1 MIVLGRQ
8 ALIINHTGQSEEIN
22 AFSSDVEG
30 MSKVPIVDAMVA
42 YNCPYTGNTY
52 ILLMQNVL
60 YIATMKHNLKPPFI
74 LR

>member
-22 AFSSDVEG
+22 SFSSDVEG